1 MGNDTGLPGDR
12 KENIMDRVTPMPA
25 KPEKKSGPAG
35 FLKFVARNR
44 ALYIMLI
51 PGLAY
56 LIIFKYI
63 PLAGSVIAF
72 QDFNIFKGVWHSPW
86 AGFKWF
92 EQFFTYPQLRR
103 LLLNTI
109 IISFYQILF
118 AFPAPILLALLLNE
132 LRSMIFKRT
141 VQTIVYLPHFFSWTI
156 VFGFTYML
164 LSVQTGLLNG
174 LIESLGFERINFL
187 QKAEYFRTIIVGTG
201 IWKET
206 GWSAIIFLAALAGI
220 SPTLYE
226 AAKIDGAN
234 RFRQLWH
241 ITLPG
246 IMPAVVIMLLL
257 KIGNILDLGAEQIY
271 MFLNEL
277 TYKTGDVLDTYTYRI
292 GILGGQY
299 SLTTAIGLFKSVV
312 GFLLMVIANRLS
324 KKITGEGLY

>member
-1 MGNDTGLPGDR
+1 
-12 KENIMDRVTPMPA
+12 
-25 KPEKKSGPAG
+25 
-35 FLKFVARNR
+35 
-44 ALYIMLI
+44 
-51 PGLAY
+51 
-56 LIIFKYI
+56 
-63 PLAGSVIAF
+63 
-72 QDFNIFKGVWHSPW
+72 
-86 AGFKWF
+86 
-92 EQFFTYPQLRR
+92 
-103 LLLNTI
+103 
-109 IISFYQILF
+109 
-118 AFPAPILLALLLNE
+118 
-132 LRSMIFKRT
+132 

-156 VFGFTYML
+156 VFGFTYMI
-164 LSVQTGLLNG
+164 LSVQTGLLNS

-220 SPTLYE
+220 NPSLYE

-246 IMPAVVIMLLL
+246 ILPTIVIMLLL
-257 KIGNILDLGAEQIY
+257 RIGNILDLGAEQIY

-277 TYKTGDVLDTYTYRI
+277 TYRTGDVLDTYTYRI

-312 GFLLMVIANRLS
+312 GFLLMVTANQLS

>member
-1 MGNDTGLPGDR
+1 
-12 KENIMDRVTPMPA
+12 MDRASAIPA
-25 KPEKKSGPAG
+25 PPEKRRSGPAG
-35 FLKFVARNR
+35 LLKFVVRNR
-44 ALYIMLI
+44 ALYIMLL

-56 LIIFKYI
+56 LVIFKYI
-63 PLAGSVIAF
+63 PLSGSVIAF
-72 QDFNIFKGVWHSPW
+72 QNFNIFKGIWHSEW
-86 AGFKWF
+86 VGFKWF

-103 LLLNTI
+103 LLVNTLL
-109 IISFYQILF
+109 ISFYQLLF

-132 LRSMIFKRT
+132 LRSMVFKRT

-156 VFGFTYML
+156 VFGFTYMI
-164 LSVQTGLLNG
+164 LSVQTGLLNN

-187 QKAEYFRTIIVGTG
+187 QKAEYFRSIIVGTG

-234 RFRQLWH
+234 RFQQLLH

-246 IMPAVVIMLLL
+246 IMPTIVILLL
-257 KIGNILDLGAEQIY
+257 LRIGNILDLGAEQIY

-312 GFLLMVIANRLS
+312 GFLLMVLANRLS